1 MKKQTEVIGD
11 KVVIRP
17 MYKEGQQVYHI
28 APESGKGTIVDW
40 VYRSSSGLIY
50 YTIAL
55 GFNEETICLE
65 SEVSLTP
72 TF

>member
-1 MKKQTEVIGD
+1 MTAEQTGD
-11 KVVIRP
+11 KITIRP

-28 APESGKGTIVDW
+28 APESGKGTIIDW

-50 YTIAL
+50 YTVAL
-55 GFNEETICLE
+55 GFDQEAICLE
-65 SEVSLTP
+65 SEISLTP